1 MSSRSEPFFGQEM
14 EPLAR
19 QSPAEGLRLQ
29 TMIRL
34 RWLAVIGQTIAV
46 LLVGVLLR
54 FPLPLGWCLA
64 VIALSAW
71 LNIFL
76 SLRWRSGVRLPERY
90 ATLLLGYDI
99 LQLSGLLYLTGGMA
113 NPFSFL
119 LIVPVTVSAATLPIE
134 RTVLLGALA
143 LGLSAILT
151 YWRLPLPW
159 PFNQSIALPQLYIV
173 GMWVA
178 VACGMAFSALYAW
191 RTASETRAMSK
202 ALAETEM
209 ILARE
214 QQLSALDGMAAA
226 AAHELG
232 TPLATIHLVASEL
245 KRGLADPAQFD
256 EDIDLLFSQS
266 ARCREILA
274 RLSSRDARSDAL
286 YARQKLSIMIEE
298 IVEPL
303 RRDTVAVSV
312 TKIPAERSAVEPS
325 IRRNPGIRYG
335 LGNLVSNAVDFARSR
350 VEVAIDWSATS
361 IAVTIA
367 DDGPGFS
374 ADIIDR
380 LGEPFVTTRRLTESM
395 GKEGKAAEGGMGLGF
410 FIAKTLLERSGARVS
425 LANRPLPGHG
435 AVVRVDWPRA
445 AVESNEHVTGLS

>member
-1 MSSRSEPFFGQEM
+1 MTDMTARSSLLQRLPAM
-14 EPLAR
+14 EILAR
-19 QSPAEGLRLQ
+19 QPPAEGLRLQ

-34 RWLAVIGQTIAV
+34 RWLAVLGQTLAV
-46 LLVGVLLR
+46 LVVGAILR

-64 VIALSAW
+64 VIALSVW
-71 LNIFL
+71 LNILL

-99 LQLSGLLYLTGGMA
+99 VQLSALLYLTGGMA

-134 RTVLLGALA
+134 RTVLLGTLA
-143 LGLSAILT
+143 LGVSAALT

-159 PFNQSIALPQLYIV
+159 PFDQSIALPQLYIV
-173 GMWVA
+173 GMWAA

-202 ALAETEM
+202 ALAETES

-245 KRGLADPAQFD
+245 KRGLADPSQLD
-256 EDIDLLFSQS
+256 DDIELLFTQS

-274 RLSSRDARSDAL
+274 RLSDPETRTDAMF
-286 YARQKLSIMIEE
+286 ARQTLSVMIEE
-298 IVEPL
+298 IIAPL
-303 RRDTVAVSV
+303 REGRVVVSV
-312 TKIPAERSAVEPS
+312 DRPEAQADEPI

-335 LGNLVSNAVDFARSR
+335 LGNLISNARDFARTTVDISL
-350 VEVAIDWSATS
+350 EWTADS
-361 IAVTIA
+361 IAVVIA

-380 LGEPFVTTRRLTESM
+380 LGEPFVTTRRLPEAR
-395 GKEGKAAEGGMGLGF
+395 GRAQGGEGGMGLGF

-425 LANRPLPGHG
+425 LANKPQPDHG
-435 AVVRVDWPRA
+435 AIVRVDWSRGA
-445 AVESNEHVTGLS
+445 IEAGRLAS

>member
-1 MSSRSEPFFGQEM
+1 MSTRSGLLQGLPAM
-14 EPLAR
+14 EILAR
-19 QSPAEGLRLQ
+19 QPPAEGLRLK

-34 RWLAVIGQTIAV
+34 RWLAVLGQTLAV
-46 LLVGVLLR
+46 VVVGVLLR

-71 LNIFL
+71 LNILL

-90 ATLLLGYDI
+90 ATLLLAYDI
-99 LQLSGLLYLTGGMA
+99 LQLSALLYLTGGMA

-134 RTVLLGALA
+134 RTLLLGALA
-143 LGLSAILT
+143 LGVSAALT

-159 PFNQSIALPQLYIV
+159 PFDQSIALPQLYIV
-173 GMWVA
+173 GMWAA

-202 ALAETEM
+202 ALAETES

-245 KRGLADPAQFD
+245 KRGLADPSQLD
-256 EDIDLLFSQS
+256 EDIDLLFTQS

-274 RLSSRDARSDAL
+274 RLSDPDTRADAMF
-286 YARQKLSIMIEE
+286 ARQTLPAMIEE
-298 IVEPL
+298 IIAPL
-303 RRDTVAVSV
+303 REGRVVISV
-312 TKIPAERSAVEPS
+312 DQPEGAGAPEPVM
-325 IRRNPGIRYG
+325 RRNPGIRYG
-335 LGNLVSNAVDFARSR
+335 LGNLISNAHDFARTR
-350 VEVAIDWSATS
+350 VDISLEWTADS
-361 IAVTIA
+361 IAVVIA

-380 LGEPFVTTRRLTESM
+380 LGEPFVTTRRLPEAM
-395 GKEGKAAEGGMGLGF
+395 ARAQGGEGGMGLGF

-425 LANRPLPGHG
+425 LANRPHPDHG
-435 AVVRVDWPRA
+435 AIVRVDWSRA
-445 AVESNEHVTGLS
+445 TIEAGRPAS

>member
-1 MSSRSEPFFGQEM
+1 MSIRSSLLQRLPAM
-14 EPLAR
+14 EILAR
-19 QSPAEGLRLQ
+19 QPPAEGLRLQ

-34 RWLAVIGQTIAV
+34 RWLAVLGQTLAV
-46 LLVGVLLR
+46 VVVGAILR

-71 LNIFL
+71 LNILL
-76 SLRWRSGVRLPERY
+76 SLRWRSGVRLPERH
-90 ATLLLGYDI
+90 ATLLLAYDI
-99 LQLSGLLYLTGGMA
+99 LQLSALLYLTGGMA

-143 LGLSAILT
+143 LGVSAALT

-159 PFNQSIALPQLYIV
+159 PFDQSIALPQLYIV
-173 GMWVA
+173 GMWAA

-191 RTASETRAMSK
+191 RTASETRAMST
-202 ALAETEM
+202 ALAETES

-245 KRGLADPAQFD
+245 KRGLADPSQLD
-256 EDIDLLFSQS
+256 DDIELLFTQS

-274 RLSSRDARSDAL
+274 RLSDPDTRADAMF
-286 YARQKLSIMIEE
+286 ARQTLPAMIEE
-298 IVEPL
+298 IIAPL
-303 RRDTVAVSV
+303 REGRVVISV
-312 TKIPAERSAVEPS
+312 DQPEVPGAPEPVM
-325 IRRNPGIRYG
+325 RRNPGIRYG
-335 LGNLVSNAVDFARSR
+335 LGNLISNAHDFARAS
-350 VEVAIDWSATS
+350 VDISLEWTADS
-361 IAVTIA
+361 IAVVIA

-380 LGEPFVTTRRLTESM
+380 LGEPFVTTRRLPEAM
-395 GKEGKAAEGGMGLGF
+395 ARAQGGEGGMGLGF

-425 LANRPLPGHG
+425 LANKPHPEHG
-435 AVVRVDWPRA
+435 AIVRVDWSRGAIEAGRPA
-445 AVESNEHVTGLS
+445 S

>member
-1 MSSRSEPFFGQEM
+1 MSIRSSLLQRLPAM
-14 EPLAR
+14 EILAR
-19 QSPAEGLRLQ
+19 QPPAEGLRLQ

-34 RWLAVIGQTIAV
+34 RWLAVLGQTLAV
-46 LLVGVLLR
+46 VVVGVILR

-71 LNIFL
+71 LNILL
-76 SLRWRSGVRLPERY
+76 SLRWRSGVRLPERH
-90 ATLLLGYDI
+90 ATLLLAYDI
-99 LQLSGLLYLTGGMA
+99 LQLSALLYLTGGMA

-143 LGLSAILT
+143 LGVSAALT

-159 PFNQSIALPQLYIV
+159 PFDQSIALPQLYIV
-173 GMWVA
+173 GMWAA

-202 ALAETEM
+202 ALAETES

-245 KRGLADPAQFD
+245 KRGLADPSQLD
-256 EDIDLLFSQS
+256 DDIDLLFTQS

-274 RLSSRDARSDAL
+274 RLSDPDTRADAMF
-286 YARQKLSIMIEE
+286 ARQTLPAMIEE
-298 IVEPL
+298 IIAPL
-303 RRDTVAVSV
+303 REGRVVISV
-312 TKIPAERSAVEPS
+312 DQPEVPGAPEPVM
-325 IRRNPGIRYG
+325 RRNPGIRYG
-335 LGNLVSNAVDFARSR
+335 LGNLISNAHDFARAS
-350 VEVAIDWSATS
+350 VDISLEWTADS
-361 IAVTIA
+361 IAVVIA

-380 LGEPFVTTRRLTESM
+380 LGEPFVTTRRLPEAM
-395 GKEGKAAEGGMGLGF
+395 ARAQGGEGGMGLGF

-425 LANRPLPGHG
+425 LANKPHPEHG
-435 AVVRVDWPRA
+435 AIVRVDWSRGAIEAGRPA
-445 AVESNEHVTGLS
+445 S